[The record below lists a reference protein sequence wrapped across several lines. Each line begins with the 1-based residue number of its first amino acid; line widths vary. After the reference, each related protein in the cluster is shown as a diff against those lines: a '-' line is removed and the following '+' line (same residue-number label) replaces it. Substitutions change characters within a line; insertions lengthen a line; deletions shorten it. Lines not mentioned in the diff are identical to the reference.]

1 MNEEIIR
8 LRQQVEEQQDKI
20 LKLEALI
27 LKIAIELDIE
37 LNTED
42 NSNENDQ

>member
-42 NSNENDQ
+42 NSNEND